1 MKRHLRGVAVALALL
16 PALTFAQSPAQ
27 AAPAS
32 AAASVPGYAS
42 ALKGYVRLEA
52 PTSSPDK
59 EWLAANRALR
69 EDGGMDMGG
78 MQMGGTSMGGMQMGA
93 KPTDDKAM
101 KDMSMGD
108 KPMSAKPMDGMRMP
122 GMEAPKSAASTPADP
137 HAGHQMK
144 NNGH

>member
-1 MKRHLRGVAVALALL
+1 MKRHLQGIAVVLALL
-16 PALTFAQSPAQ
+16 PTLTFAQSSSQ
-27 AAPAS
+27 AASVS
-32 AAASVPGYAS
+32 AAASIPGYAS
-42 ALKGYVRLEA
+42 ALKGYVRPEV

-59 EWLAANRALR
+59 EWLVANRALR

-93 KPTDDKAM
+93 KPMDDKAM
-101 KDMSMGD
+101 KDMPMGT
-108 KPMSAKPMDGMRMP
+108 KPMSAKPMSGMRMP
-122 GMEAPKSAASTPADP
+122 GMEAPKPAASTPADP

>member
-16 PALTFAQSPAQ
+16 PTLTFAQSPAS
-27 AAPAS
+27 AVPAS
-32 AAASVPGYAS
+32 AAASVTAYAS
-42 ALKGYVRLEA
+42 VLKGYVRPEA

-69 EDGGMDMGG
+69 EDGGMGGMQMGGAPMGG
-78 MQMGGTSMGGMQMGA
+78 MQMGV
-93 KPTDDKAM
+93 KPMDDKAM
-101 KDMSMGD
+101 RDMPMGD
-108 KPMSAKPMDGMRMP
+108 KPMSAKPMPGMRMP
-122 GMEAPKSAASTPADP
+122 GMEAPKPAASTPEDP

>member
-1 MKRHLRGVAVALALL
+1 MKRHLRGVAIALALL
-16 PALTFAQSPAQ
+16 PAITFADSPSQ
-27 AAPAS
+27 VTPAS
-32 AAASVPGYAS
+32 VAAAVPGYAS
-42 ALKGYVRLEA
+42 ALKGYVRPEA

-93 KPTDDKAM
+93 KSTDGKAM
-101 KDMSMGD
+101 KDMPMGD

-122 GMEAPKSAASTPADP
+122 GMEAPKPAATTPADP
-137 HAGHQMK
+137 HEGHQMK

>member
-16 PALTFAQSPAQ
+16 PTLTFAQSPAQ
-27 AAPAS
+27 VAPAS
-32 AAASVPGYAS
+32 SAGSVPGYAS
-42 ALKGYVRLEA
+42 ALKGYVRPEA

-78 MQMGGTSMGGMQMGA
+78 MQMGGTPMGGMQMGA
-93 KPTDDKAM
+93 KPMDGKAL
-101 KDMSMGD
+101 KDMPMGD
-108 KPMSAKPMDGMRMP
+108 KPMSAKPMNGMRMP
-122 GMEAPKSAASTPADP
+122 GMAAPKPAASAPADP
-137 HAGHQMK
+137 HAGHQLK

>member
-16 PALTFAQSPAQ
+16 PTLTFAQPPSQVAS
-27 AAPAS
+27 AS
-32 AAASVPGYAS
+32 AAASTPGYAS
-42 ALKGYVRLEA
+42 ALKGYVRPEV

-69 EDGGMDMGG
+69 EDDGMDMGG
-78 MQMGGTSMGGMQMGA
+78 MQMGGTSMGGMQMGT

-101 KDMSMGD
+101 NDMPMGD
-108 KPMSAKPMDGMRMP
+108 KPMNGMRMP
-122 GMEAPKSAASTPADP
+122 GMEAPRPAASTPADP
-137 HAGHQMK
+137 HAGRQMK